1 MSTYKR
7 EVERTEQLGSD
18 YQAALDGIITEI
30 KKDDNLS
37 ANRIL
42 DVVGCIQSIKGNR
55 KRWASGGSSS
65 LTEITSDGAVLD
77 LRNVPFEL
85 GIVHVTNYLPPIDNY
100 GWYWGAE
107 RHISLDFVNDYYQF
121 DDASVWLI
129 NNKWYAMDGG
139 RPRIISNSKDINT
152 ITGVNDQYIKEK
164 LLSIQNKKIKLRF
177 LLNDSYRNNLKWT
190 AYER

>member
-1 MSTYKR
+1 MSDYKR
-7 EVERTEQLGSD
+7 EVERIEELEGA
-18 YQAALDGIITEI
+18 YKEAFNNIVNEF

-37 ANRIL
+37 PTKIL
-42 DVVGCIQSIKGNR
+42 DIVRCIQAVKVSR

-85 GIVHVTNYLPPIDNY
+85 GIVHITNYRPPIDNY

-107 RHISLDFVNDYYQF
+107 KYISLDFVNDYYQF

-129 NNKWYAMDGG
+129 NNKWYAIDGG

-164 LLSIQNKKIKLRF
+164 LLSIQNKKIKLSF
-177 LLNDSYRNNLKWT
+177 WPNDSYKNNLKWT